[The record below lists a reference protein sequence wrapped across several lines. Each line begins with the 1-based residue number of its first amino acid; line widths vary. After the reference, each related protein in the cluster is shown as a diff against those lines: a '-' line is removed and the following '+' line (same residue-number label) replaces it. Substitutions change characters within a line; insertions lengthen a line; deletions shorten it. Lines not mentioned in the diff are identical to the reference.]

1 MKIYEIDE
9 NFKTESF
16 EGKAI
21 KFLDSKN
28 DVFDLYG
35 VFYADEGYRRIP
47 KEVLIS
53 KGVDALADNTSGGRI
68 RFKTNSRHICIKCKL
83 PKYSLPNMTDVAS
96 TGFDMNVEEK
106 TNYTKI
112 FQMPYGY
119 DSCGYDCLVDLKN
132 SNDKYITINFPLY
145 NTVNELLIGV
155 DDNAYIDKG
164 KKYRYKEPVV
174 FYGSSITQG
183 AASSRPSSCYTN
195 LLSDRMNLDII
206 NLGFSGSC
214 KGEIEMAKYISS
226 LKMKCLVID
235 YDHNAS
241 NSEEL
246 ENTHKKFFEYI
257 RKNNP
262 DLPIV
267 IVSRPD
273 FFGTDEDIKRR
284 EVIRKTYDFAI
295 RNNDKNVYFIDGEK
309 FYEKYDRECCSVD
322 RTHPNDLG
330 MYAIYEIIRKQ
341 LEGIICD

>member
-16 EGKAI
+16 EGKKI
-21 KFLDSKN
+21 KFFDSKN
-28 DVFDLYG
+28 DIFDLYG
-35 VFYADEGYRRIP
+35 VFYDEDSYRRIP
-47 KEVLIS
+47 KDIS
-53 KGVDALADNTSGGRI
+53 ISNGVDALANNTSGGRI
-68 RFKTNSRHICIKCKL
+68 RFKTNSRYICIKCKL
-83 PKYSLPNMTDVAS
+83 PRYSLPIMADVGS

-106 TNYTKI
+106 TIYTKI

-132 SNDKYITINFPLY
+132 NNDKYITINFPLY
-145 NTVNELLIGV
+145 NTVNELFIGV
-155 DDNAYIDKG
+155 DENAYIDKG
-164 KKYRYKEPVV
+164 KKYRYKEPIV

-195 LLSDRMNLDII
+195 LISNKMNLDII

-214 KGEIEMAKYISS
+214 KGEIEMAKYISG

-246 ENTHKKFFEYI
+246 KNTHRKFYEYI
-257 RKNNP
+257 REHNP
-262 DLPIV
+262 TLPIV

-273 FFGTDEDIKRR
+273 FYGSDEDEKRR
-284 EVIRKTYDFAI
+284 DIIKETYTAAI
-295 RNNDKNVYFIDGEK
+295 KNNDKNVYFIDGEE
-309 FYEKYDRECCSVD
+309 FYTTYDRECCSID

-330 MYAIYEIIRKQ
+330 MYAIYRRISIELEEI
-341 LEGIICD
+341 L